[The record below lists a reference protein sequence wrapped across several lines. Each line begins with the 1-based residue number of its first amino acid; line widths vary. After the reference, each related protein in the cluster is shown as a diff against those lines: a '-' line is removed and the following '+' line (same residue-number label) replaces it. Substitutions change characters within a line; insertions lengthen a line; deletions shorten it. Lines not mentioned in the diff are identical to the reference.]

1 MTDKKK
7 IEVKKLKMLI
17 PTDFSGHALNAG
29 EFAMQLLKKSAGEVI
44 LENVYQVPKE
54 NSGTL
59 ISVNDIII
67 SESKEKLQNEY
78 NELKAKNKKLNITIQ
93 SDEGNPVTTVKNTLK
108 KNHIDLLVIG
118 HNSKMDKFS
127 SAFIGQPEYWPALLV
142 PGTKSTKIRKE
153 AIIISA
159 SVNNAHDLTNAF
171 TEIDIRFKDK
181 GHQLFFTKNSTIEH
195 LKATINALLEKHKV
209 GIIIFNTTKGDR
221 LEQVIKEH
229 KLDSIFFSH
238 PSLLISNN
246 GE

>member
-1 MTDKKK
+1 MSDKKK
-7 IEVKKLKMLI
+7 TEVKKLKMLI

-29 EFAMQLLKKSAGEVI
+29 EFAMQLLKKSASEII

-67 SESKEKLQNEY
+67 SESKEKLQKEY
-78 NELKAKNKKLNITIQ
+78 SELKAKNKKINITIQ
-93 SDEGNPVTTVKNTLK
+93 SEEGNPITIVK
-108 KNHIDLLVIG
+108 HIVKRNYVDLLVIG

-142 PGTKSTKIRKE
+142 PSINSAKIFKE
-153 AIIISA
+153 AIVIST
-159 SVNNAHDLTNAF
+159 SVNNGSDLTSAF
-171 TEIDIRFKDK
+171 TEIDTRFKGK
-181 GHQLFFTKNSTIEH
+181 AHQLYFTKNSIVEH
-195 LKATINALLEKHKV
+195 LKATISALLEKHKI
-209 GIIIFNTTKGDR
+209 GIIIFNTVKGDR

-238 PSLLISNN
+238 PSLLMSNN
-246 GE
+246 G